1 MDQNFIGGKNMNEK
15 RIYVT
20 KPFLPPIDEYYTYLK
35 RIWDSNILTNNGQ
48 LHQELEKGLT
58 EYLKCENITLLV
70 NGHLALETAL
80 KMLPI
85 RGEIITTPFTFAST
99 IHSIINTG
107 SQPVFCDIKPDDC
120 TIDEE
125 KIEELITDET
135 TAIVAVHVYGFPC
148 NIEGIESIAK
158 KHGLKVIYDA
168 AHAFGVEYNGMPIS
182 NFGDVSMFSFH
193 ATKLFHSIEGGALI
207 YKNIEYKGLFNLYK
221 NFGISGPDNVD
232 IVGTNAKMNE
242 FQAAMGLANLKHI
255 DYIIEKRGIIT
266 KRYTQNLKDIEGI
279 TIINTQ
285 RATKKNHAYY
295 PILVDEQKYGHTRD
309 ELSSYLESNSIFVRK
324 YFYPIATN
332 YQCFNGRYINSNVPV
347 SEYTSQR
354 ILTLPLY
361 TDLLLDDVDRICNLI
376 NMFKEK

>member
-1 MDQNFIGGKNMNEK
+1 MSEKN
-15 RIYVT
+15 IYVT

-48 LHQELEKGLT
+48 LHQELEKELT

-80 KMLPI
+80 KMLTVS
-85 RGEIITTPFTFAST
+85 GEVITTPFTFAST

-107 SQPVFCDIKPDDC
+107 SQPIFCDIKPDDC

-125 KIEELITDET
+125 KIERLITNKT
-135 TAIVAVHVYGFPC
+135 TAIVAVHVYGYPC
-148 NIEGIESIAK
+148 NIEVIESIAK

-168 AHAFGVEYNGMPIS
+168 AHAFGVEYNGIPIS
-182 NFGDVSMFSFH
+182 NYGDVSMFSFH
-193 ATKLFHSIEGGALI
+193 ATKIFHSIEGGALI
-207 YKNIEYKGLFNLYK
+207 YKNTEYKKLFNLYK
-221 NFGISGPDNVD
+221 NFGISGPDNVN

-242 FQAAMGLANLKHI
+242 FQAAMGLTNLKHI
-255 DYIIEKRGIIT
+255 GQIIERRSIIT
-266 KRYTQNLKDIEGI
+266 ERYTQNLRNINGI
-279 TIINTQ
+279 KIINTQ

-295 PILVDEQKYGHTRD
+295 PILVDELKYGHTRD
-309 ELSSYLESNSIFVRK
+309 ELSSYLEANSIFARK

-332 YQCFNGRYINSNVPV
+332 YQCFNDKYANCDVPV
-347 SEYTSQR
+347 AEYTSQR

-361 TDLLLDDVDRICNLI
+361 TDLSLDDVDRICNLI
-376 NMFKEK
+376 NSFKGK